1 MGAEI
6 TISCSTTDWPAE
18 LDGGPGGSVD
28 GGPLPLLRDPR
39 HREGTELDSE
49 AVSSAWACSRCTRSM
64 PSLPWASRKARC
76 SL

>member
-1 MGAEI
+1 M
-6 TISCSTTDWPAE
+6 TIDILSDPVE

-28 GGPLPLLRDPR
+28 AGPLPLLRDEG

-49 AVSSAWACSRCTRSM
+49 VVSSAWVCSRCTKSM
-64 PSLPWASRKARC
+64 ASLLWASRKARC